1 MKSKNHKKPLRN
13 PVMPDS
19 NKTGVERFKSTQQI
33 KVTDENAAKYAAA
46 FLIKIY
52 GRLGYIIK
60 LIEEGKTKMNPDG
73 TPRNI

>member
-1 MKSKNHKKPLRN
+1 MKSKKPIKN
-13 PVMPDS
+13 PVIPDDS
-19 NKTGVERFKSTQQI
+19 LKQYRNSQQI

-60 LIEEGKTKMNPDG
+60 LLEETKGNKNSDG
-73 TPRNI
+73 TPRVL